1 MEEIMEE
8 AAALAIEE
16 SPLPS
21 ERVATGSVAEP
32 VNLETLEICPSAL
45 AALPPREIAR
55 RQILPY
61 RIEGGRLLVAAAS
74 RPSASCLDTLR
85 MICRL
90 PLRVRLAEPGELRDK
105 IKELV
110 GLGGGTLQAVT
121 DRRSDHDT
129 AAEEEDGLADEAS
142 IVRLVHELLEDA
154 LLRGASDVHL
164 EPTAEGMLIRYRI
177 DGILSPES
185 STQQWNRLRDAIVSR
200 IKIMARLNIAE
211 KRQPQDGRVRIRL
224 KEGEKDIRVS
234 IIPMLHGEGVVLRL
248 LDPVRAVRQLQKL
261 QLPGRI
267 GERFRRLIGSSHGI
281 ILVTGPTGSG
291 KTTTLSSA
299 LLQLRSPRTKIVT
312 IEDPVEYELEGVNQ
326 IPIQTK
332 TGMSFAA
339 SLRSVLRHDP
349 DVILVGEIRDSE
361 TATAAI
367 QAAMTG
373 HLVFSTLHTNDAPS
387 AYARL
392 IDMGV
397 EPYLAADAVI
407 GVLAQRL
414 VRRLCTSCRK
424 PIDPEYATLPSD
436 FPDTNLEGVYQP
448 VGCRDCRMTG
458 YQGRMGIYELVT
470 STPAIREA
478 CCKDASASVIRQAAK
493 QAGYQS
499 LRLDGWQ
506 RVLEGLTS
514 IEEVL
519 RVSGLEPTS
528 PEADRSVGDG

>member
-1 MEEIMEE
+1 MEETEV
-8 AAALAIEE
+8 LAIA
-16 SPLPS
+16 SAPLPTA
-21 ERVATGSVAEP
+21 RGAAGSVAELL
-32 VNLETLEICPSAL
+32 NLETLDICPVAL
-45 AALPPREIAR
+45 AALPAREIAR

-61 RIEGGRLLVAAAS
+61 RIEGGRLLVAAAD

-90 PLRVRLAEPGELRDK
+90 PLRVRLAEPGELRDR
-105 IKELV
+105 IKDLV

-121 DRRSDHDT
+121 DRRFDQNV
-129 AAEEEDGLADEAS
+129 AIEEEDGVADEAS

-261 QLPGRI
+261 QLPGQI
-267 GERFRRLIGSSHGI
+267 GERFQRLIGASHGI

-299 LLQLRSPRTKIVT
+299 LLQLRSPKTKIVT

-414 VRRLCTSCRK
+414 VRRLCISCRE
-424 PIDPEYATLPSD
+424 PVDLDLCVLPSD
-436 FPDTNLEGVYQP
+436 FPDPCMEGIYQP

-458 YQGRMGIYELVT
+458 YQGRMGIYELVI

-478 CCKDASASVIRQAAK
+478 CCKDASASAIRQAAK

-528 PEADRSVGDG
+528 QEADRSVGDG